1 MPAVRATNLGHSD
14 ARMVEK
20 HYGHLAPSYVAE
32 MTRQYAPRFGIA
44 APSNVTRLKATAH
57 DQSMA

>member
-20 HYGHLAPSYVAE
+20 HYGHLAPSYVVE
-32 MTRQYAPRFGIA
+32 TTRQYAPRFGTA
-44 APSNVTRLKATAH
+44 TPSNIKSLKTKATIH
-57 DQSMA
+57 G